1 MVAAPCPHP
10 TNHVSDRRI
19 IRVEQ
24 IALTNQRVL
33 DLARK
38 LEPLIP
44 RSRCQVAERT
54 NRLLTR
60 SLRGMDRL
68 HQHVVRI
75 RPAVV
80 GANRFADVHVPLY
93 ITKSSD
99 VQQKTSPYLV

>member
-1 MVAAPCPHP
+1 MVAASCPHA

-19 IRVEQ
+19 IRVQQ

-44 RSRCQVAERT
+44 RLRCQVAEQT

-60 SLRGMDRL
+60 SFE
-68 HQHVVRI
+68 V
-75 RPAVV
+75 
-80 GANRFADVHVPLY
+80 
-93 ITKSSD
+93 
-99 VQQKTSPYLV
+99 